1 MVSCGAA
8 EGVGSSIVWGK
19 IIGGMAG
26 FAMGGPFGAVMG
38 AAFGHAA
45 ETGLGGRMSNPF
57 PGMSGFSINFGP
69 APSFFPGQRDQLFA
83 VAVVVLSAK
92 VAKCDGPVTRLEID
106 AFKRAFR
113 IPQQAVRDIG
123 ALFDRARESEEDPL
137 AYATQLGHAF
147 ADSQGILEDVLTAL
161 FSIASADGPINVKER
176 DLLAGIGRNLGL
188 GRAAWDRASGASPR
202 RVTES
207 EEDPYAVLG
216 LSRSA
221 SPEELRTTWKNL
233 MRENHPDS
241 LASRGMA
248 PEFIAKASDKVARI
262 NAAWDRIKRERG
274 I

>member
-1 MVSCGAA
+1 
-8 EGVGSSIVWGK
+8 VWGK

-45 ETGLGGRMSNPF
+45 ES
-57 PGMSGFSINFGP
+57 GMSGAFSNGFPNQIPGMRGFSASFGP
-69 APSFFPGQRDQLFA
+69 APSFFPGRRDQLFA

-92 VAKCDGPVTRLEID
+92 IAKADGPVTRLEID

-113 IPQQAVRDIG
+113 IPPEAVRDIG
-123 ALFDRARESEEDPL
+123 QLFDRARESPEDPL
-137 AYATQLGHAF
+137 VYATQLGHAF
-147 ADSQGILEDVLTAL
+147 ADSPGIMEDVLTAL
-161 FSIASADGPINVKER
+161 FSIAAADGPINTIER
-176 DLLAGIGRNLGL
+176 DLLAAIARNLGL
-188 GRAAWDRASGASPR
+188 GRPAWDRASGASPR
-202 RVTES
+202 KMPETG
-207 EEDPYAVLG
+207 EDPYAVLG

-221 SPEELRTTWKNL
+221 TPEELRSTWKNL

-241 LASRGMA
+241 LASRGAA
-248 PEFIAKASDKVARI
+248 PEFIAKASEKVARI

>member
-1 MVSCGAA
+1 M
-8 EGVGSSIVWGK
+8 WGK

-45 ETGLGGRMSNPF
+45 ETG
-57 PGMSGFSINFGP
+57 MSGGAPGGAAFSARFSTPFGP
-69 APSFFPGQRDQLFA
+69 APSFLPGRRDQLFA

-92 VAKCDGPVTRLEID
+92 VAKADGPVNRSEID

-113 IPQQAVRDIG
+113 IPPEAVRDIG
-123 ALFDRARESEEDPL
+123 QLFDRARESREDPVL
-137 AYATQLGHAF
+137 YATQLGEAF
-147 ADSQGILEDVLTAL
+147 ADNLGMLEDVLTAL
-161 FSIASADGPINVKER
+161 FAIAGADGPINVAER
-176 DLLAGIGRNLGL
+176 DLLAAIGRAMGL
-188 GRAAWDRASGASPR
+188 GRAAWDRASGANPR
-202 RVTES
+202 RLHTAT

-216 LSRSA
+216 LSKTA
-221 SPEELRTTWKNL
+221 TPEELRATWKNL

-241 LASRGMA
+241 LASRGVA

-274 I
+274 L